1 MGFLDRVLP
10 GRHVPASAPRHALPV
25 ADLAGVDQQLRSSHQ
40 ERHDPVEVRI
50 PAMAPPPAPVAPRTD
65 VTQLLGR
72 HLGEPLTQDICRE
85 YSLSPALGAGPARSY
100 QAPSLGVSLLADD
113 YGTIINIFLH
123 FHGDLGF
130 TPYPGPIPGR
140 GGTIP
145 KRSSLWVALGRPDQS
160 TDPNRDRVNEYGASD
175 QWRFPTFTMH
185 ALYALDN
192 EDLLRLTL
200 RH

>member
-10 GRHVPASAPRHALPV
+10 GRTAPPPRHAFAFPPEQPPLSVPV
-25 ADLAGVDQQLRSSHQ
+25 
-40 ERHDPVEVRI
+40 I
-50 PAMAPPPAPVAPRTD
+50 PPPPPPPSARSD

-72 HLGEPLTQDICRE
+72 NLADPFARDICRE
-85 YSLSPALGAGPARSY
+85 YALLPALGAGPARSY
-100 QAPSLGVSLLADD
+100 QSPSLGVSLLTDEH
-113 YGTIINIFLH
+113 GTVLTIFLH
-123 FHGDLGF
+123 FHGDLDF
-130 TPYPGPIPGR
+130 QAYPGTIPGR

-145 KRSSLWVALGRPDQS
+145 KRSSLWAALGRPDQS
-160 TDPNRDRVNEYGASD
+160 TDPHRDRITEYGASD
-175 QWRFPTFTMH
+175 QWRFPAFTMH

>member
-1 MGFLDRVLP
+1 MGFLERVFP
-10 GRHVPASAPRHALPV
+10 GRAAPRHALDDD
-25 ADLAGVDQQLRSSHQ
+25 ADVRDEQPRSSYF
-40 ERHDPVEVRI
+40 ERQDPIEVRI
-50 PAMAPPPAPVAPRTD
+50 PALPPPPVRPAPRTD
-65 VTQLLGR
+65 LTQLLGR
-72 HLGEPLTQDICRE
+72 SMADPFAQALCQE
-85 YSLSPALGAGPARSY
+85 YGLLPALGAGPARSY
-100 QAPSLGVSLLADD
+100 QSPQHGVSMVADEL
-113 YGTIINIFLH
+113 GTVAMIFLH
-123 FHGDLGF
+123 FHGDADF
-130 TPYPGPIPGR
+130 QPYGGVIPGR

-192 EDLLRLTL
+192 ENLLRLTL

>member
-10 GRHVPASAPRHALPV
+10 GRNAPASAATPRHALE
-25 ADLAGVDQQLRSSHQ
+25 ADEQPRSSQ
-40 ERHDPVEVRI
+40 AERQDPIEVRI
-50 PAMAPPPAPVAPRTD
+50 PPLQPPPPPAAPRVD

-72 HLGEPLTQDICRE
+72 NLADPFAQEICRE
-85 YSLSPALGAGPARSY
+85 YALVPALGAGPARSY
-100 QAPSLGVSLLADD
+100 QSPSLGVSLLADD
-113 YGTIINIFLH
+113 YGTVINIFLH
-123 FHGDLGF
+123 FHGDLDF
-130 TPYPGPIPGR
+130 QPYAGSIPGR

-160 TDPNRDRVNEYGASD
+160 TDPNRDRINEYGASD

>member
-10 GRHVPASAPRHALPV
+10 GRHAPASAPRHAL
-25 ADLAGVDQQLRSSHQ
+25 DVDEQPRSSHLDRQ
-40 ERHDPVEVRI
+40 DPIEVRI
-50 PAMAPPPAPVAPRTD
+50 PAIQPSPAPVAPRTD

-72 HLGEPLTQDICRE
+72 HLGDPFAQDICRE
-85 YSLSPALGAGPARSY
+85 YALLPALGAGRARSY
-100 QAPSLGVSLLADD
+100 QSPSLGVSLLADD
-113 YGTIINIFLH
+113 YGTVINIFLH
-123 FHGDLGF
+123 FHGDLDF
-130 TPYPGPIPGR
+130 EPYTGAIPGR

>member
-1 MGFLDRVLP
+1 MGFLERVLP
-10 GRHVPASAPRHALPV
+10 GRRASTSAPRHALPFS
-25 ADLAGVDQQLRSSHQ
+25 DEQPRSSQ
-40 ERHDPVEVRI
+40 DERQDPIEVRI
-50 PAMAPPPAPVAPRTD
+50 PPIPPPPPRPAVRTD

-72 HLGEPLTQDICRE
+72 HLGDALAREICAE
-85 YSLSPALGAGPARSY
+85 YSLSPSPGHGPARSY
-100 QAPSLGVSLLADD
+100 LSPSLGVSLLADD
-113 YGTIINIFLH
+113 YGTVINIFLH

-160 TDPNRDRVNEYGASD
+160 TDPNRDKVNEYGASD

-192 EDLLRLTL
+192 ENLLRLTL

>member
-1 MGFLDRVLP
+1 MGFLERLLP
-10 GRHVPASAPRHALPV
+10 GRQAEPPAPRHA
-25 ADLAGVDQQLRSSHQ
+25 
-40 ERHDPVEVRI
+40 
-50 PAMAPPPAPVAPRTD
+50 APPVMAEALPPPQLPPPQLPPPQLPPPQLPPPQLPTAVRTD

-72 HLGEPLTQDICRE
+72 HLSDPFAQHICQE
-85 YSLSPALGAGPARSY
+85 YALLPALGAGTARSY
-100 QAPSLGVSLLADD
+100 QSPSLGVSLLADD
-113 YGTIINIFLH
+113 YGTVLNIFLH
-123 FHGDLGF
+123 FHGDLDF
-130 TPYPGPIPGR
+130 QPYPGPIPGR
-140 GGTIP
+140 GGTIA